1 MKIFRFF
8 FAIVS
13 NRYTLALAAFI
24 IWVVFFDENN
34 MFVQR
39 QRTQELV
46 QLNKKIDYYK
56 TQVAQARQELKDLD
70 NDPTA
75 LEKYAREKYFMKRDN
90 EEVFIFDSSSTK
102 EAF

>member
-1 MKIFRFF
+1 MKIVRFF
-8 FAIVS
+8 FTIIS

-24 IWVVFFDENN
+24 IWVVFFDESN

-56 TQVAQARQELKDLD
+56 TQVTQARQELKDLD
-70 NDPTA
+70 NDPAA

-90 EEVFIFDSSSTK
+90 EEVFIFDSSSVK
-102 EAF
+102 QAF